1 MVYLP
6 SDFLH
11 RLLKNKFVNGLSYME
26 ELVNTKLGRLMRK
39 QCFSQSTD
47 LSTSIDELEPEHG
60 PRLKSSEIWVM
71 NGAMD
76 IQV

>member
-1 MVYLP
+1 MNYMP

-11 RLLKNKFVNGLSYME
+11 GLLKNKLVNGLSYME

-39 QCFSQSTD
+39 QCFSRSTD

-71 NGAMD
+71 NDAMD

>member
-1 MVYLP
+1 MIYLP

-11 RLLKNKFVNGLSYME
+11 GLIKNKFVNGLSHME
-26 ELVNTKLGRLMRK
+26 ELVNKNMGRLMRK
-39 QCFSQSTD
+39 QCFSRSTD
-47 LSTSIDELEPEHG
+47 LSTSIDELEPEPG